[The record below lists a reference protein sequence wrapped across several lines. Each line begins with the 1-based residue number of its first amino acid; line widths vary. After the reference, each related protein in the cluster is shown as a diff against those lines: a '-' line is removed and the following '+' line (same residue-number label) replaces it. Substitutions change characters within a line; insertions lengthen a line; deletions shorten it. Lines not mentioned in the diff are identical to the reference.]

1 MAGIEKTHT
10 SKLQIMQKPNEWI
23 DVLSRASCK
32 NTSSILIPTDH
43 VWLFSW
49 FIFACAC
56 FTVESNAAGASR
68 RTAHNSAIA
77 TRKKSVPGRVR
88 GRGRGRAGPGRADPP
103 PPPPSPPSRDPPSP
117 SEPSE
122 PGRAGD
128 PPPSPRPRR
137 DPFGTVTI
145 GASEP
150 PELIERNGALSGK
163 HRNATVQ

>member
-68 RTAHNSAIA
+68 RTAHNSAIDPLGW
-77 TRKKSVPGRVR
+77 KSR
-88 GRGRGRAGPGRADPP
+88 GGNRAAAVMCSG
-103 PPPPSPPSRDPPSP
+103 
-117 SEPSE
+117 
-122 PGRAGD
+122 
-128 PPPSPRPRR
+128 
-137 DPFGTVTI
+137 
-145 GASEP
+145 
-150 PELIERNGALSGK
+150 ERMSKVECNITSCLP
-163 HRNATVQ
+163 

>member
-1 MAGIEKTHT
+1 MAGIELTHT
-10 SKLQIMQKPNEWI
+10 SKLQIMPKPKQWI

-77 TRKKSVPGRVR
+77 PIKKKSGPGRGWGRVR
-88 GRGRGRAGPGRADPP
+88 GRT
-103 PPPPSPPSRDPPSP
+103 PSRDPPP
-117 SEPSE
+117 PFRN
-122 PGRAGD
+122 PRCRAGPG
-128 PPPSPRPRR
+128 PPQRPRFSR
-137 DPFGTVTI
+137 DPFGTI
-145 GASEP
+145 GASESTA
-150 PELIERNGALSGK
+150 LIERNSALSGK
-163 HRNATVQ
+163 RRNATFQ

>member
-77 TRKKSVPGRVR
+77 TRKKSVPGR
-88 GRGRGRAGPGRADPP
+88 AGADPP
-103 PPPPSPPSRDPPSP
+103 PP

-128 PPPSPRPRR
+128 PPPCPRPRR

-150 PELIERNGALSGK
+150 SELIERNGALSGK

>member
-77 TRKKSVPGRVR
+77 TRKKSVPGRA
-88 GRGRGRAGPGRADPP
+88 GAGPPC
-103 PPPPSPPSRDPPSP
+103 
-117 SEPSE
+117 
-122 PGRAGD
+122 
-128 PPPSPRPRR
+128 PRPRR

-150 PELIERNGALSGK
+150 SELIERNGALSGK